1 MTRSGVAAHEA
12 RRTTRLEWQPAGG
25 LQREVCTLTDFK
37 GLTADVGSATPIRVP
52 VFYRGQSGKP
62 GYYWMASLRRHVTHE
77 SKAERTYLMEADW
90 AGTVTGVLPQPF
102 RFHFPRDERPF
113 RHIPDFLVQRDDGTL
128 DVVDVK
134 GARQREKP
142 LNRLTFDLTRK
153 ACDELGFSFV
163 VYSGPE
169 AITEANLAFLAGY
182 RGTAAS
188 ALDEYLPL
196 LVDLVAAEEPQVVE
210 VNERLTRA
218 GVLPAVAPATVW
230 RAMWKRLL
238 VTDFLSP
245 LTLTARVRL
254 ATPITV
260 GGAA

>member
-1 MTRSGVAAHEA
+1 MTPSGVAPHEGTRA
-12 RRTTRLEWQPAGG
+12 TRLEWQPVGAPS
-25 LQREVCTLTDFK
+25 EIATLAEFRS
-37 GLTADVGSATPIRVP
+37 LPADVLAATPIRVP
-52 VFYRGQSGKP
+52 AFYRGQSGKP
-62 GYYWMASLRRHVTHE
+62 GFYWMASVRRHVTHE

-102 RFHFPRDERPF
+102 RLHFPRDERPF
-113 RHIPDFLVQRDDGTL
+113 RHIPDFLVQHDDSTL

-153 ACDELGFSFV
+153 ACDELGFRFI
-163 VYSGPE
+163 VYSGPKV
-169 AITEANLAFLAGY
+169 ISEANLAFLAGY
-182 RGTAAS
+182 RGTAAA

-196 LVDLVAAEEPQVVE
+196 LVDLVAGGEPTVVE

-218 GVLPAVAPATVW
+218 GVVPSVAPAIVW

-238 VTDFLSP
+238 ATDFRSP
-245 LTLTARVRL
+245 LTLTARLHL
-254 ATPITV
+254 ATPTTL